1 MKLPPLR
8 AVQCFEVVAR
18 LNSFSK
24 AAEHLNV
31 TQSAVSHQVKL
42 LEQYLNEP
50 LFNRSGRSFSLTDAG
65 SRYYHEVSHSLTS
78 LASATQKIRF
88 GEPGHI
94 RLALYSSL
102 AVKWLIPRLESF
114 KHDHPDI
121 DLTLNMIVDESD
133 FSERVADCFITTN
146 PPKGAFASQFLF
158 AEKLYPACGKTL
170 WQQLKNQPLPNE
182 LWEHPLLSVQ
192 YSESEQRT
200 ADDWQ
205 QWCESGGLTLPTNVK
220 INHFSHV
227 ILAAEAARYNLGITL
242 IDDFFIASQS
252 DNQLIKLPLYGVET
266 GTKFYFVYKKSR
278 AKQSDIITLSRW
290 LQAQWAEVK
299 AKTS

>member
-8 AVQCFEVVAR
+8 AVQCFESVAR

-65 SRYYHEVSHSLTS
+65 NRYYQEVSHSLTS
-78 LASATQKIRF
+78 LASATQKIRY

-114 KHDHPDI
+114 KHDSPDI
-121 DLTLNMIVDESD
+121 DLTLNMIVDEAD
-133 FSERVADCFITTN
+133 FSDRVADCFITTT
-146 PPKGAFASQFLF
+146 PPKGEFVSLFLF
-158 AEKLYPACGKTL
+158 AEKLYPACGKGM
-170 WQQLKNQPLPNE
+170 WQQLKNQSLPNE
-182 LWEHPLLSVQ
+182 LWKHPLLSVQ
-192 YSESEQRT
+192 YDESEQRST
-200 ADDWQ
+200 NDWQ
-205 QWCESGGLTLPTNVK
+205 QWCKSGGFELPKNVRV
-220 INHFSHV
+220 NHFSHV

-242 IDDFFIASQS
+242 IDAFFIASQH
-252 DNQLIKLPLYGVET
+252 DNHLVKLPLHGVET
-266 GTKFYFVYKKSR
+266 GCKFYFVYKKSR
-278 AKQSDIITLSRW
+278 AKQTDIITLSRW
-290 LQAQWAEVK
+290 LKAQWAEIK
-299 AKTS
+299 K